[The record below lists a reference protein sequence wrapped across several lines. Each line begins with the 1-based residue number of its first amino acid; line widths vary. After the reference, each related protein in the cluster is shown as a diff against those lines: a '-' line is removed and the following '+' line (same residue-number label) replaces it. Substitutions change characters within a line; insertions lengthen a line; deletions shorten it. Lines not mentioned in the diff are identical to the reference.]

1 MCVCGGWGQGVCW
14 ENQGEKR
21 FYGVNF
27 EFLVFQSKIFKKNIM
42 LTLFLIYGE
51 NAILEEEYYINY
63 VKGRRQQISP
73 EFGHQEILKFLVASA
88 LLCIVPNWSCL
99 VIPSFSLFL

>member
-1 MCVCGGWGQGVCW
+1 MFFVYVPVLLLVIKLLWFSLHSYPCVSVVARDGGVL
-14 ENQGEKR
+14 GESRQKH

-73 EFGHQEILKFLVASA
+73 EFRQQ
-88 LLCIVPNWSCL
+88 
-99 VIPSFSLFL
+99 